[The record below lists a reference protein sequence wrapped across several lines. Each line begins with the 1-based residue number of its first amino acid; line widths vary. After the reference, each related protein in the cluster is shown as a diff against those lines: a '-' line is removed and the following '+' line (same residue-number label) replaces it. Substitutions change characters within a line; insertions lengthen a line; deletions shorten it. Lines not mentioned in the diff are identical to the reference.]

1 MSGTK
6 RKTILPK
13 APAAR
18 ILLDA
23 GAKRVSADAVDAFTD
38 VLQEIGASISKQA
51 ARIALHS
58 GRKTVQEQDVALAVK
73 K

>member
-18 ILLDA
+18 ILMDA
-23 GAKRVSADAVDAFTD
+23 GAKRVSADAVDAFTE
-38 VLQEIGASISKQA
+38 VLEEIGLSISKQA

-58 GRKTVQEQDVALAVK
+58 GRKTVQEQDIVLAIK

>member
-1 MSGTK
+1 MAGTK

-18 ILLDA
+18 LLMDA
-23 GAKRVSADAVDAFTD
+23 GAKRVSADAVDTFTQ
-38 VLQEIGASISKQA
+38 VLEELGASISKQA
-51 ARIALHS
+51 TRIALHS
-58 GRKTVQEQDVALAVK
+58 GRKTVQEQDIALAVK